1 MTSTDSFERRPAMG
15 SLAWGAG
22 ATGRMTRVEAV
33 GLVGNLMQAQA
44 REAVDAARSAL
55 GLLRPCETA
64 IEALAPPQT
73 ALVQDALTLAEETHE
88 AALLHHSWRTYLF
101 GVLFA
106 QHERITYDRSLLF
119 AAAILHD
126 LGLTRGHEPSLC
138 KRCFALSGGERAQ
151 RYLDACGHPPEVGRK
166 VGDAIALHLNG
177 WVSRRLHGAE
187 AQLVSRG
194 AFCDLFGVGRRRVA
208 ASTLKAVLAAHP
220 RAQVTEALQFE
231 TAQHHRGTRPAV
243 MTAMSG
249 RKAPRD
255 PFIDLTT

>member
-1 MTSTDSFERRPAMG
+1 MG
-15 SLAWGAG
+15 SLAWGEGAAG
-22 ATGRMTRVEAV
+22 CMTTLETV
-33 GLVGNLMQAQA
+33 GLVGNLMQAQV
-44 REAVDAARSAL
+44 RGAVDAARSAL
-55 GLLRPCETA
+55 GLLRPSEAA

-73 ALVQDALTLAEETHE
+73 SLVQDALALAEETHE

-208 ASTLKAVLAAHP
+208 TPTLKAVLVAHP
-220 RAQVTEALQFE
+220 RAGVMEALQFE

-255 PFIDLTT
+255 PFIELTN